1 MGLALVSTLSLS
13 ASTATGAAPPDPG
26 PGLRFQAGPYMVTD
40 ALPSAVSG
48 WTGSSQHQ
56 IIGARLPTAGPLIY
70 QDLKMVEDK
79 ARTLLSTNK
88 QFREDISPHNE
99 KLNFEELVQAFDYVS
114 GFNRVYSGTQT
125 LQDML
130 DIADSELR
138 QGFRALA
145 RLLRE
150 LEKQLGAKAADQ
162 PDIALPTTNE
172 VFPTDEP
179 TCGPDRQIERVK
191 MFVDGASRGN
201 PGPAA
206 IGIIFTDMT
215 GHVLWQVNRLLEEEA
230 TSNVAEYEA
239 LREGVLRA
247 LGQGWK
253 KVHAFSDSELL
264 VKQMLGQYKIKH
276 PALQKAAAAVRRLI
290 KQLDA
295 FTIAHVKR
303 DQNRLADRLATH
315 ALRAAKD

>member
-1 MGLALVSTLSLS
+1 MAE
-13 ASTATGAAPPDPG
+13 
-26 PGLRFQAGPYMVTD
+26 
-40 ALPSAVSG
+40 
-48 WTGSSQHQ
+48 
-56 IIGARLPTAGPLIY
+56 RLPPELVKLAKAAVRLSKSGVALSRV
-70 QDLKMVEDK
+70 VEIL
-79 ARTLLSTNK
+79 A
-88 QFREDISPHNE
+88 QPGGDISTI
-99 KLNFEELVQAFDYVS
+99 A
-114 GFNRVYSGTQT
+114 NRLSSVH
-125 LQDML
+125 
-130 DIADSELR
+130 DSELR

-264 VKQMLGQYKIKH
+264 VKQMLGQYKIKN